1 MPVKEQTGSFEPKPF
16 GRYVLLEK
24 LAVGGMAE
32 IYKAKTYGV
41 DGFEKQLAIK
51 RILPHCA
58 ADSEFIKMLVDE
70 AKLTVLLSHANIVQ
84 VYDLGKVGDDY
95 FISMEFI
102 NGTNLREVMVRQR
115 EESEKLAEEVAVY
128 IMSEVCK
135 GLDYA
140 HRKTD
145 SQGSPLNIVHRDISP
160 QNILISFEG
169 EVKIVDFGI
178 AKAAMNVSHTMA
190 GILKGKVAYM
200 SPEQALG
207 KPIDHR
213 TDIFSA
219 GVLLYEMLTGDK
231 LFSGETQ
238 FEVLNQIRTTR
249 INTLMLPDHI
259 PGPLKAVLAK
269 SLAYNVKDRYQ
280 SAGDFQ
286 LDLTKYLYSSYI
298 DFSPRMLA
306 GLLTKLYQSEM
317 KRKEAPVQ
325 IDEKTRSVMIKQA
338 ETENIVVHNA
348 AQAAPKSAMSQ
359 DTARVAETTG
369 KVPQDTSIS
378 GLYAVPTERQKK
390 KRPLALIAGV
400 PVLLALVGYLGY
412 TIFFKE
418 KAPKPPTGITSPTE
432 EDNVVDVGVIE
443 LDSVPPGA
451 KVLVNG
457 DDTGQ
462 VTPTKLSK
470 LTLGEEYQIKLQK
483 ENYKDAG
490 RTVAVTSE
498 EPIKVQE
505 TLAALPKGVIEIVS
519 EPPGAKIHVNDQD
532 IGVVTPHKLE
542 NLEIAKTYQIK
553 LTAPNYTEW
562 TGTADVKDFEPV
574 KMTAALIPVPPPV
587 TPVVPPVTPPV
598 TPETPTTPT
607 VTTTP
612 VTPPVTPVIP
622 PVTPVT
628 PPETPT
634 SPTVTTTPVTPPV
647 TPVTPPVTPQ
657 TPTTPP
663 APVYGKLS
671 VTSDPPGA
679 KVYMNGENTGRTTP
693 TTLENL
699 SPGKRVTVAL
709 YQKGY
714 EDWRRTYTVEGNR
727 TVPVYGSMKKTETAP
742 PPETPKTPV
751 ATTPTTPTTPKTPK
765 TPEKPYTPPPPPE
778 TPKTPVEERPV
789 ATAGKAGSI
798 SVNSDPSGAD
808 VYVNSEY
815 KGKTPIRVSDVNPG
829 TVRVAV
835 SKDGYMRE
843 TQTVKLGPGENKS
856 VGTIKLGG
864 MFGEISISSV
874 PPRAT
879 VIFDGGTVTKT
890 PVTIRKVPRDQKHS
904 IKIRLEGYRDWE
916 TSVSLSDKPNKK
928 FEVQLEK
935 N

>member
-1 MPVKEQTGSFEPKPF
+1 MPVKEQTSSFEPKPF

-58 ADSEFIKMLVDE
+58 ADTEFIKMLVDE

-102 NGTNLREVMVRQR
+102 HGTNLREVIVRQR
-115 EESEKLAEEVAVY
+115 EESEKLQEELAVY

-145 SQGSPLNIVHRDISP
+145 SQGNPLNIVHRDISP

-269 SLAYNVKDRYQ
+269 ALAYNVKDRYQ

-298 DFSPRMLA
+298 DFSPRLLASMLVR
-306 GLLTKLYQSEM
+306 LFESEM
-317 KRKEAPVQ
+317 KRKEPT
-325 IDEKTRSVMIKQA
+325 IPLDEKTRSVMIKQS

-348 AQAAPKSAMSQ
+348 AAAAKPVVTGEVAK
-359 DTARVAETTG
+359 VAETTG
-369 KVPQDTSIS
+369 QVPQDTAVS
-378 GLYAVPTERQKK
+378 GLYAIPTERHEKK
-390 KRPLALIAGV
+390 KPWALIAGA
-400 PVLLALVGYLGY
+400 PIALLLAVYLGY
-412 TIFFKE
+412 TYLSK
-418 KAPKPPTGITSPTE
+418 KAPVKPTTTTTTPGTPTSDDE
-432 EDNVVDVGVIE
+432 NVIDVGSMEI
-443 LDSVPPGA
+443 DSDPPGA
-451 KVLVNG
+451 KILVN
-457 DDTGQ
+457 DSDTGQ
-462 VTPTKLSK
+462 VTPAKIAK
-470 LTLGEEYQIKLQK
+470 LTLGEEYQLKLQK

-498 EPIKVQE
+498 EPIKIKE
-505 TLAALPKGVIEIVS
+505 TLAALPKGVIEITS
-519 EPPGAKIHVNDQD
+519 EPAGAKILVNDQD
-532 IGVVTPHKLE
+532 TGLVTPQRVE
-542 NLEIAKTYQIK
+542 NLEIAKAYNLK
-553 LTAPNYTEW
+553 LSYPNYYDW
-562 TGTADVKDFEPV
+562 TGTAEVKDFEPV
-574 KMTAALIPVPPPV
+574 KVAAALAMVPPPTPV
-587 TPVVPPVTPPV
+587 APVVPVVPVTPTTPEVTTLVTPTTPVTPPL
-598 TPETPTTPT
+598 TPTTPT

-612 VTPPVTPVIP
+612 TVPVPPTTPIETPPVTP
-622 PVTPVT
+622 
-628 PPETPT
+628 
-634 SPTVTTTPVTPPV
+634 
-647 TPVTPPVTPQ
+647 
-657 TPTTPP
+657 PTTPS

-671 VTSDPPGA
+671 VTSDPAGA
-679 KVYMNGENTGRTTP
+679 KVYLNGANTGRTTP
-693 TTLENL
+693 TTLEDL
-699 SPGKRVTVAL
+699 APGKRVTVSL
-709 YQKGY
+709 FQKGY
-714 EDWRRTYTVEGNR
+714 EDWKRTVSVEGSR
-727 TVPVYGSMKKTETAP
+727 TVPVYAALKKEASATPPPTTPPKTETKTETKVEP
-742 PPETPKTPV
+742 KKPE
-751 ATTPTTPTTPKTPK
+751 
-765 TPEKPYTPPPPPE
+765 EKPYTPPPPV
-778 TPKTPVEERPV
+778 TPPRPPVEEKPV
-789 ATAGKAGSI
+789 AASGKPASLAV
-798 SVNSDPSGAD
+798 SSDPSGAD
-808 VYVNSEY
+808 VYINSEF
-815 KGKTPIRVSDVNPG
+815 KGKTPLRVNDVSPG
-829 TVRVAV
+829 TVKVAV

-843 TQTVKLGPGENKS
+843 TTTVKIGPGENKS

-864 MFGEISISSV
+864 MFGEISVSSM

-879 VIFDGGTVTKT
+879 VIFDGSITSKT
-890 PVTIRKVPRDQKHS
+890 PVTIRKVPRDQKHTIR
-904 IKIRLEGYRDWE
+904 IKLDGYRDWE
-916 TSVSLSDKPNKK
+916 TSVSLSDKDTKK
-928 FEVQLEK
+928 FDVQLEK

>member
-1 MPVKEQTGSFEPKPF
+1 MTVKEQTSSFEPKPF

-58 ADSEFIKMLVDE
+58 ADGEFIKMLVDE

-102 NGTNLREVMVRQR
+102 HGTNLREVMTRQR
-115 EESEKLAEEVAVY
+115 EQDERLSEEVAVY
-128 IMSEVCK
+128 IMSEICK

-145 SQGSPLNIVHRDISP
+145 SQGNPLNIVHRDISP

-269 SLAYNVKDRYQ
+269 ALAYNAKDRYQ

-298 DFSPRMLA
+298 DFSPRQLA
-306 GLLTKLYQSEM
+306 GLLTRLFESEM
-317 KRKEAPVQ
+317 KRKEQPVQ
-325 IDEKTRSVMIKQA
+325 LDEKTRSVMIKQA
-338 ETENIVVHNA
+338 ETENIVVHNPVPA
-348 AQAAPKSAMSQ
+348 AKPAE
-359 DTARVAETTG
+359 TRVAESTG
-369 KVPQDTSIS
+369 KVPQDTAVS

-390 KRPLALIAGV
+390 RPWALIAGA
-400 PVLLALVGYLGY
+400 PVLILLVAYLGY
-412 TIFFKE
+412 TFLFK
-418 KAPKPPTGITSPTE
+418 KAGPRPAPTTVTTPSTPE
-432 EDNVVDVGVIE
+432 EETAIDVGSMEIE
-443 LDSVPPGA
+443 SDPAGA

-457 DDTGQ
+457 NDTGL
-462 VTPTKLSK
+462 VTPAKLAK
-470 LTLGEEYQIKLQK
+470 LTLGEEYQIKIEK
-483 ENYKDAG
+483 ENYKEVSRA
-490 RTVAVTSE
+490 VAVTSE
-498 EPIKVQE
+498 EPIKIRE
-505 TLAALPKGVIEIVS
+505 TLAALPKGVIEITS
-519 EPPGAKIHVNDQD
+519 NPPGARILFNDQD
-532 IGVVTPHKLE
+532 TGLVTPQRLE
-542 NLEIAKTYQIK
+542 NLEIAKTYNIK
-553 LTAPNYTEW
+553 LTAPNHYDW
-562 TGTADVKDFEPV
+562 SGTAEVKGFDPV
-574 KMTAALIPVPPPV
+574 AVTAALTPVPPPV
-587 TPVVPPVTPPV
+587 PETPALPT
-598 TPETPTTPT
+598 TPEVPATPTTPEVT
-607 VTTTP
+607 TPQTPTEPAAPVTTTP
-612 VTPPVTPVIP
+612 VMPTEPPVTTTTPTTPPV
-622 PVTPVT
+622 
-628 PPETPT
+628 
-634 SPTVTTTPVTPPV
+634 
-647 TPVTPPVTPQ
+647 

-663 APVYGKLS
+663 AVATGRLS
-671 VTSDPPGA
+671 VTSDPSGA
-679 KVYMNGENTGRTTP
+679 KVFLNGENTGRTTP
-693 TTLENL
+693 TTLEEL
-699 SPGKRVTVAL
+699 MPGKRVNVAL
-709 YQKGY
+709 IQKGY
-714 EDWRRTYTVEGNR
+714 EDWRRTVTVEGDR
-727 TVPVYGSMKKTETAP
+727 TVPVYAALKKEPSATPAP
-742 PPETPKTPV
+742 PPTPPPAPPKETKPKETKPQETKREEIV
-751 ATTPTTPTTPKTPK
+751 KKPA
-765 TPEKPYTPPPPPE
+765 EKPYTPPPPPPP
-778 TPKTPVEERPV
+778 TRTPVEEKPV
-789 ATAGKAGSI
+789 ATAGKPGSLA
-798 SVNSDPSGAD
+798 VTSDPSGAD

-815 KGKTPIRVSDVNPG
+815 KGKTPLRVNDVSPG
-829 TVRVAV
+829 TVKVAV
-835 SKDGYMRE
+835 SKDGYMRQ
-843 TQTVKLGPGENKS
+843 TQIVKIGPGENKS
-856 VGTIKLGG
+856 TGTIKLGG
-864 MFGEISISSV
+864 MFGEIYVNSS

-879 VIFDGGTVTKT
+879 VIFDGSITSKT
-890 PVTIRKVPRDQKHS
+890 PVTIRKVPRDQKHTIR
-904 IKIRLEGYRDWE
+904 IKLDGYREWE
-916 TSVSLSDKPNKK
+916 TSVSLSDKDSKR
-928 FEVQLEK
+928 FDVQLEK

>member
-1 MPVKEQTGSFEPKPF
+1 MGVKEQTSSFEPKPF

-58 ADSEFIKMLVDE
+58 ADTEFIKMLVDE

-102 NGTNLREVMVRQR
+102 NGTNLREVMTRQR
-115 EESEKLAEEVAVY
+115 DEGQKLSEEVAVY

-145 SQGSPLNIVHRDISP
+145 SQGNPLNIVHRDISP

-269 SLAYNVKDRYQ
+269 SLAYNAKDRYQ
-280 SAGDFQ
+280 TAGDFQ

-298 DFSPRMLA
+298 DFSPRQLA
-306 GLLTKLYQSEM
+306 SVLTHLFENEM
-317 KRKEAPVQ
+317 RRKEAPVT

-338 ETENIVVHNA
+338 ETENIVVHNP
-348 AQAAPKSAMSQ
+348 APGAKVASPAEM
-359 DTARVAETTG
+359 AKAAETTG
-369 KVPQDTSIS
+369 RVPSEQGAPDTAVS

-390 KRPLALIAGV
+390 RPWALIAGA
-400 PVLLALVGYLGY
+400 PVLLLLVAYLGY
-412 TIFFKE
+412 TILSKHP
-418 KAPKPPTGITSPTE
+418 APKPTTTTTPTTNTE
-432 EDNVVDVGVIE
+432 EENVVDVGSIDV
-443 LDSVPPGA
+443 DSTPQGA
-451 KVLVNG
+451 KIFVNG
-457 DDTGQ
+457 DDTGR
-462 VTPTKLSK
+462 VTPTKLAK

-483 ENYKDAG
+483 ENYKDLS
-490 RTVAVTSE
+490 RTIAVTSE
-498 EPIKVQE
+498 ETIKVQE
-505 TLAALPKGVIEIVS
+505 TLTALPKGILEITS
-519 EPPGAKIHVNDQD
+519 SPPGAKILVNDQD
-532 IGVVTPHKLE
+532 TGLVTPQRVE
-542 NLEIAKTYQIK
+542 NLEIAKTYNVK
-553 LTAPNYTEW
+553 LSYPNYYDW
-562 TGTADVKDFEPV
+562 TGTAEVKDFEPV
-574 KMTAALIPVPPPV
+574 KVVASLSPVPPPAPP
-587 TPVVPPVTPPV
+587 TPTAPVAPPA
-598 TPETPTTPT
+598 PTTPT
-607 VTTTP
+607 VTATPPTPTAPVAPPVPTTP
-612 VTPPVTPVIP
+612 TVATTPPTPA
-622 PVTPVT
+622 
-628 PPETPT
+628 
-634 SPTVTTTPVTPPV
+634 
-647 TPVTPPVTPQ
+647 
-657 TPTTPP
+657 TPP
-663 APVYGKLS
+663 APTTPSVNYGKLS
-671 VTSDPPGA
+671 ISSDPSGA
-679 KVYMNGENTGRTTP
+679 KVYLNGDSTGKTTP

-699 SPGKRVTVAL
+699 TPGKRVNVVL
-709 YQKGY
+709 VQKGY
-714 EDWRRTYTVEGNR
+714 EDWRRTYTVEGSR
-727 TVPVYGSMKKTETAP
+727 TLPIYASLKKTEQTP
-742 PPETPKTPV
+742 PPTPTV
-751 ATTPTTPTTPKTPK
+751 STTPTKKPE
-765 TPEKPYTPPPPPE
+765 EKPYTPPPTPTPRE
-778 TPKTPVEERPV
+778 TPPVEERPV
-789 ATAGKAGSI
+789 ATGGKPASLGVS
-798 SVNSDPSGAD
+798 SDPSGAD

-815 KGKTPIRVSDVNPG
+815 KGKTPLRVNNVSPG
-829 TVRVAV
+829 TIKLAV
-835 SKDGYMRE
+835 SKDGYMRS
-843 TQTVKLGPGENKS
+843 TQTVKISPGENKS

-864 MFGEISISSV
+864 MFGEISVNSM

-879 VIFDGGTVTKT
+879 VIFDGDTVTKT
-890 PVTIRKVPRDQKHS
+890 PVTIRKVPRDKSHTIR
-904 IKIRLEGYRDWE
+904 IKLDGYRDWE
-916 TSVSLSDKPNKK
+916 TTVSLSDKDSKK
-928 FEVQLEK
+928 FDVQLEK